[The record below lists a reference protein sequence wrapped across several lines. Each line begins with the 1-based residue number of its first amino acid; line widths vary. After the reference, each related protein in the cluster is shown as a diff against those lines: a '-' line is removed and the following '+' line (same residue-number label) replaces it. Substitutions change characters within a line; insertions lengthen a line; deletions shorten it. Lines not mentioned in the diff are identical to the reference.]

1 MDNDLRDKVEEALE
15 TMRPFLAADGG
26 DMELVNITDDM
37 VVQLRLLGSCKNCN
51 MSEMTLKSGIED
63 LEGVQNLVGLLTTIK
78 VLPTTAITVAG
89 HKRKYVRYIRKD

>member
-1 MDNDLRDKVEEALE
+1 MTMDAELRDKVEEALE

-51 MSEMTLKSGIED
+51 MSEMTLKA
-63 LEGVQNLVGLLTTIK
+63 GVEEAVKRSVPQIRAVEALTT
-78 VLPTTAITVAG
+78 
-89 HKRKYVRYIRKD
+89 